1 MKGEVAGPEMFF
13 NDMMG
18 GLGIYILFKECGGG
32 GVFQFS
38 EAKG

>member
-32 GVFQFS
+32 GGSSF
-38 EAKG
+38 